1 MLKSYMWFDLT
12 TAEEIMENSV
22 IRLKLGMQT
31 PPNNQLQAF
40 EIMHPCDCDYID
52 PTAEDIRNKVE
63 IQVICPANSGSGSG
77 SEYERIFASPAI
89 DVYKREFGATF
100 CYLNAAEMTRYVSE
114 LSKIIAERTSE
125 CFLSP
130 SDIADIC
137 ADSAIL
143 VVMRRKS
150 TGSIIGFTHS
160 TYIESTPLMQL
171 RQRSL
176 TKPPKFAVHVF
187 KNSATFDFMQDLVK
201 KIAEGI
207 GAEFAFVSK
216 LLRCTEPKQMRS

>member
-1 MLKSYMWFDLT
+1 MWFDLT

-22 IRLKLGMQT
+22 IRLKPGMQT

-40 EIMHPCDCDYID
+40 EIMYPCDCDYID

-63 IQVICPANSGSGSG
+63 IQVICPANSGSGSGSG